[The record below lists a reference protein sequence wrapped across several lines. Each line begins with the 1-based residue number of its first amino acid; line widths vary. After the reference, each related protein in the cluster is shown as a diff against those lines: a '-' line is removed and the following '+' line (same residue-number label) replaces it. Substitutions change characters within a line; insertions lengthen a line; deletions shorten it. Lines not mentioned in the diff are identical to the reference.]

1 MQMVDRDPL
10 KTVTHCVCHWRTFTE
25 ILEYAKEKNMDSL
38 DELIQMRFC
47 GCSCRT
53 CHPYVEKALRTGETA
68 FRPGDV
74 H

>member
-1 MQMVDRDPL
+1 
-10 KTVTHCVCHWRTFTE
+10 
-25 ILEYAKEKNMDSL
+25 LEYAKEKNMDSL

>member
-1 MQMVDRDPL
+1 MSDPAA
-10 KTVTHCVCHWRTFTE
+10 KPVTHCVCHWRSFVE
-25 ILEYAKEKNMDSL
+25 ILEYAQEKGFDCL

-47 GCSCRT
+47 GCSCRQ

-68 FRPGDV
+68 FASGDI